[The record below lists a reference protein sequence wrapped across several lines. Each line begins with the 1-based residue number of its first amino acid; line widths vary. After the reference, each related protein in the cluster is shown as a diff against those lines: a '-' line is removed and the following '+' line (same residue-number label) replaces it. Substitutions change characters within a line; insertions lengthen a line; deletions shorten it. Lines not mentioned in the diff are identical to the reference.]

1 MGCPV
6 LRVSLRP
13 MSTTLPADALEAAAV
28 NTGDIVSI
36 ALGHTAE
43 AAAVVV
49 WDGDSE
55 LSRGLT
61 EAYRRSLP
69 GATFIDFNATDPD
82 SIRASFEEL
91 SPGDLVVM
99 IQSTSFRLDAFRI
112 RIELFNRSLKVIEH
126 PHLAR
131 MGGEE
136 ALIYLDS
143 LAYDPDY
150 FRGVGHA
157 LKARLDQASV
167 GVVES
172 AGERLTFP
180 AGFESAKMNI
190 GDYTGMKNTGGQFPI
205 GEVFTESKDLEA
217 VHGCLT
223 ISFFGDTSF
232 NLNRPPHPITLI
244 IEKGRVTGT
253 KDSTP
258 EFDEV
263 LANIRRD
270 DQEVWL
276 RELGLGMNRA
286 FTNDR
291 TVLDIGSFERM
302 CGVHVSLG
310 SKHAMYNKP
319 NIRKKTAKHHVD
331 VFAITER
338 VLLDDDVIYRDGA
351 WVV

>member
-1 MGCPV
+1 
-6 LRVSLRP
+6 
-13 MSTTLPADALEAAAV
+13 MSTTFPDAVLETAAI
-28 NTGDIVSI
+28 NTRDIVSI

-43 AAAVVV
+43 ATAVVV

-69 GATFIDFNATDPD
+69 DATFIDFNATDREA
-82 SIRASFEEL
+82 ILACFEEL
-91 SPGDLVVM
+91 KAGDLVVM

-131 MGGEE
+131 MGGPE
-136 ALIYLDS
+136 ALIYMDS

-157 LKARLDQASV
+157 LKARLDVAKV

-172 AGERLTFP
+172 QGERLTFP

-244 IEKGRVTGT
+244 IEKGQVTGT
-253 KDSTP
+253 KNSTP

-270 DQEVWL
+270 DEVVWL

-286 FTNDR
+286 FTGER

-319 NIRKKTAKHHVD
+319 DQIRKKTAKHHVD

-338 VLLDDDVIYRDGA
+338 VLLDDDVIYRDGQ

>member
-1 MGCPV
+1 
-6 LRVSLRP
+6 
-13 MSTTLPADALEAAAV
+13 MSTTFPTPVLEKAAI
-28 NTGDIVSI
+28 NTRDIVSI
-36 ALGHTAE
+36 ALGHTAG
-43 AAAVVV
+43 AAAIVV

-61 EAYRRSLP
+61 EAYRQSLP
-69 GATFIDFNATDPD
+69 EATFIEFNPD
-82 SIRASFEEL
+82 EREAILAAFEEL
-91 SPGDLVVM
+91 NAGDLVVM

-131 MGGEE
+131 MCGEE

-143 LAYDPDY
+143 LAYDPSY

-157 LKARLDQASV
+157 LKARLDNAKM

-172 AGERLTFP
+172 AGGRLTFP

-217 VHGCLT
+217 VHGSLT

-244 IEKGRVTGT
+244 IEKGQVTGT
-253 KDSTP
+253 ENSTP

-263 LANIRRD
+263 LENIRRD
-270 DQEVWL
+270 DEVVWL
-276 RELGLGMNRA
+276 RELGLGLNRA
-286 FTNDR
+286 FTAER

-319 NIRKKTAKHHVD
+319 DQIRKKTAKHHVD
-331 VFAITER
+331 VFAITDR
-338 VLLDDDVIYRDGA
+338 VLLDGEVIFRDGE
-351 WVV
+351 WLV

>member
-1 MGCPV
+1 
-6 LRVSLRP
+6 
-13 MSTTLPADALEAAAV
+13 MSTTFPSGVLQEAGK
-28 NTGDIVSI
+28 NTRDIVTI
-36 ALGHTAE
+36 ALGHTDE

-61 EAYRRSLP
+61 EAYRLSLP
-69 GATFIDFNATDPD
+69 DATFIDFNATDRE
-82 SIRASFEEL
+82 SILATFEAL
-91 SPGDLVVM
+91 KPGDLVVM

-136 ALIYLDS
+136 ALIYMDS

-157 LKARLDQASV
+157 LKARLDAAKV
-167 GVVES
+167 GVVEG

-180 AGFESAKMNI
+180 AGFESAQMNI

-217 VHGCLT
+217 VHGTLT

-232 NLNRPPHPITLI
+232 NLNQPPHPITLI
-244 IEKGRVTGT
+244 IEKGQVTGT
-253 KDSTP
+253 RNSTP

-270 DQEVWL
+270 DEVVWL
-276 RELGLGMNRA
+276 RELGLGLNRA
-286 FTNDR
+286 FTAER

-319 NIRKKTAKHHVD
+319 DHIRKKTAKHHVD

-338 VLLDDDVIYRDGA
+338 VLLDDEVIYEEGA
-351 WVV
+351 WTV

>member
-1 MGCPV
+1 
-6 LRVSLRP
+6 
-13 MSTTLPADALEAAAV
+13 MSTTFPAAV
-28 NTGDIVSI
+28 LETAVRNTRDIVEI
-36 ALGHTAE
+36 AIEHSDQAS
-43 AAAVVV
+43 AVVV
-49 WDGDSE
+49 WDGESE
-55 LSRGLT
+55 LSRGLA
-61 EAYRRSLP
+61 EAYRLSLSDAEFIEFDP
-69 GATFIDFNATDPD
+69 AKRDEILATFEA
-82 SIRASFEEL
+82 L

-131 MGGEE
+131 MCGDE
-136 ALIYLDS
+136 AVTYVDS
-143 LAYDPDY
+143 LAYDPHY
-150 FRGVGHA
+150 FRGVGHG
-157 LKARLDQASV
+157 LKARLDEAQV

-172 AGERLTFP
+172 RGERLVFP

-217 VHGCLT
+217 VHGAFV

-232 NLNRPPHPITLI
+232 NLNRPPHPITLMV
-244 IEKGRVTGT
+244 EKGQVVGT
-253 KDSTP
+253 KNSTP

-270 DQEVWL
+270 DGVIWL
-276 RELGLGMNRA
+276 RELGLGLNRA
-286 FTNDR
+286 FSAER
-291 TVLDIGSFERM
+291 TVLDIGSFEPI

-319 NIRKKTAKHHVD
+319 EHIRKKAAKHHVD
-331 VFAITER
+331 VFAITDR
-338 VLLDDDVIYRDGA
+338 VLLDDEVIYAEGA

>member
-1 MGCPV
+1 
-6 LRVSLRP
+6 
-13 MSTTLPADALEAAAV
+13 MSTTFSAPVLQAAADH
-28 NTGDIVSI
+28 TRDIVSI
-36 ALGHTAE
+36 ALEHQAGASS
-43 AAAVVV
+43 VVV
-49 WDGDSE
+49 WDGQSE

-61 EAYRRSLP
+61 EAYRISLP
-69 GATFIDFNATDPD
+69 EAEFIEFDEAEREK
-82 SIRASFEEL
+82 ILGVFEGL

-131 MGGEE
+131 MCGEE
-136 ALIYLDS
+136 AVTYIDA
-143 LAYDPDY
+143 LAYDPNY

-157 LKARLDQASV
+157 LKARLDGAQV

-180 AGFESAKMNI
+180 AGFEPAKMNI

-205 GEVFTESKDLEA
+205 GEVFTESKELEA
-217 VHGCLT
+217 VHGALV

-232 NLNRPPHPITLI
+232 NLNRPPHPITLV
-244 IEKGRVTGT
+244 IEEGRVTGT
-253 KDSTP
+253 RNSTD
-258 EFDEV
+258 EFDDV

-270 DQEVWL
+270 DGEVWL
-276 RELGLGMNRA
+276 RELGLGLNRA
-286 FTNDR
+286 FTNER
-291 TVLDIGSFERM
+291 TVLDIGSFERK

-319 NIRKKTAKHHVD
+319 QIRKKTAKHHVD
-331 VFAITER
+331 VFAVTDR
-338 VLLDDDVIYRDGA
+338 VLLDDGVIYEDGS

>member
-1 MGCPV
+1 
-6 LRVSLRP
+6 
-13 MSTTLPADALEAAAV
+13 MSTTLSEATQQQAV
-28 NTGDIVSI
+28 DNTRDIVTL
-36 ALGHTAE
+36 ALDHTEE
-43 AAAVVV
+43 ATAVVV
-49 WDGDSE
+49 WDGNSE
-55 LSRGLT
+55 LSRALAA
-61 EAYRRSLP
+61 AYRISLP
-69 GATFIDFNATDPD
+69 DATFIDFNQAEPA
-82 SIRASFEEL
+82 SILASFEEL
-91 SPGDLVVM
+91 EPGDLVVM

-131 MGGEE
+131 MTGDEV
-136 ALIYLDS
+136 LVYIDS
-143 LAYDPDY
+143 LAYDPEY

-157 LKARLDQASV
+157 LKARLDQANV

-172 AGERLTFP
+172 TGEGAAERLTFP
-180 AGFESAKMNI
+180 AGFEPAKMNI

-244 IEKGRVTGT
+244 IEAGQVTGT
-253 KDSTP
+253 KNSTP
-258 EFDEV
+258 EFDLV
-263 LANIRRD
+263 LANIRAD
-270 DQEVWL
+270 DEVVWL

-286 FTNDR
+286 FTHDR

-319 NIRKKTAKHHVD
+319 DQIRKKTARHHVD
-331 VFAITER
+331 VFAVTER
-338 VLLDDDVIYRDGA
+338 VLLDDDVIYKDGA
-351 WVV
+351 WIV